1 LGEGVIRL
9 FTGIEL
15 DNGVKSSVEALY
27 HRFDRHK
34 EILKFTPKENL
45 HITLNFLGD
54 VFEEKIPEAVK
65 AVEEAAASHDA
76 FFASASG
83 ISCFG
88 SPKYARVIWAGI
100 DRHSLKVSAL
110 YESLKINLEAAGFE
124 QEKRAYTPH
133 ITIARCKEGVNIARI
148 LPDIK
153 FDFKIKVSK
162 ITLFKSTLENSGALH
177 EILFEKELK
186 PAGEDS
192 GF

>member
-1 LGEGVIRL
+1 MGEGVVRL

-15 DNGVKSSVEALY
+15 DNGVKSSIAALY
-27 HRFDRHK
+27 HRFDKHK

-54 VFEEKIPEAVK
+54 VLEDKTAFAVK
-65 AVEEAAASHDA
+65 AVEEAAAKHEV
-76 FFASASG
+76 FFSSTSAVN
-83 ISCFG
+83 CFG
-88 SPKYARVIWAGI
+88 SQKYARVIWAGI
-100 DRHSLKVSAL
+100 NRHAVKITAL
-110 YESLKINLEAAGFE
+110 YETLKANLEESGFE
-124 QEKRAYTPH
+124 QEKREYTPH
-133 ITIARCKEGVNIARI
+133 ITIARCKEGVNIARL

-162 ITLFKSTLENSGALH
+162 ITLFKSTLESPGAVH

-192 GF
+192 GI